1 MWVPYY
7 LIHFYFM
14 LQIKIV
20 QGSVLHVIH
29 SIATIHICA
38 CTYSHHNDKL
48 FNFSIRNHHIYI
60 HQNKWQMNVLM
71 IILSGGNGPTLN
83 SWKCQFQFYCSR
95 YHQFRLYFCM
105 NWNCTSKV
113 ISSSHV
119 SVRSTISL
127 SFSSQGNTKFAKLSC
142 YLLRMTHTLV
152 SDYCAYNM
160 MSMCCFSITAYLQ
173 TPENATVCL
182 GSVSNISCASTN
194 AQTIFY
200 LVNGTQVPSPTLSG
214 FSASA
219 PIPIGNVTLV
229 VLTVPGV
236 SIGVSYILCKI
247 LLANGTFVDSNSY
260 LTVRGM
266 YNECSCVN
274 YWMALLCLWWKIS
287 NNLKKII
294 NMYIVYKK
302 EQNT

>member
-20 QGSVLHVIH
+20 QGSVLHVIY

-160 MSMCCFSITAYLQ
+160 MSMCFFLYHSLPPDPWECYCVFGISIKYKLCF
-173 TPENATVCL
+173 NKC
-182 GSVSNISCASTN
+182 
-194 AQTIFY
+194 
-200 LVNGTQVPSPTLSG
+200 
-214 FSASA
+214 
-219 PIPIGNVTLV
+219 
-229 VLTVPGV
+229 
-236 SIGVSYILCKI
+236 
-247 LLANGTFVDSNSY
+247 
-260 LTVRGM
+260 
-266 YNECSCVN
+266 
-274 YWMALLCLWWKIS
+274 S
-287 NNLKKII
+287 NNLLFGQW
-294 NMYIVYKK
+294 YSSSQSY
-302 EQNT
+302 T